1 MNCRLSGAQNPKMS
15 KVVLDASAILAIIN
29 GEPGH
34 EKLQPEMLVDAV
46 CSTVNLAEVQGKLL
60 SRGWSSGE
68 AWEDATSPIHEA
80 AMFDNDQARVA
91 GDLILVTRQLGLSL
105 GDRACLAL
113 GIALNAPI
121 YTAEKS
127 WAKLKIGVRIHAIR

>member
-1 MNCRLSGAQNPKMS
+1 MS

-29 GEPGH
+29 GERGH
-34 EKLQPEMLVDAV
+34 EELQPEMLVDAV

-60 SRGWSSGE
+60 SWGWSSNE
-68 AWEDATSPIHEA
+68 AWEDATTPIHEA
-80 AMFDNDQARVA
+80 IAFDNEQARVA
-91 GDLILVTRQLGLSL
+91 GDLILETRKLGLSL

-127 WAKLKIGVRIHAIR
+127 WSKLKIGAKIYAIR